1 MNRMDRL
8 LGIVIELQ
16 RKGSR
21 RAVDLADRFETSV
34 RTIYR
39 DMQALSE
46 SGVPIVGSPGQGYA
60 LMEGYFLPPLHFTM
74 EEAVALL
81 MGTEF
86 VEQQFEPPY
95 STQAESSRHKI
106 ESVLPTHVRR
116 RMEEFR
122 QSSKVLNVIR
132 STEQHRLEM
141 TALGRIRGAL
151 LADKKV
157 RFRYVKPL
165 TKMDEERATV
175 RTVAPYG
182 LVLMQGVWMLIAHCD
197 LRDDIRHFRLSRMKD
212 LIVLDEPFERPEDF
226 ELRRY
231 APKDDRGF
239 WVHLQ
244 FQAHLWDA
252 VLESDNFFMESMAL
266 STDGIR
272 VTLRVRQLEDVLKW
286 VLSWGAG
293 VEVMEPEVLR
303 LQVRTEIENMLRRY

>member
-46 SGVPIVGSPGQGYA
+46 SGVPIVGSPGQGYS
-60 LMEGYFLPPLHFTM
+60 LMDGYFLPPVHLTA
-74 EEAVALL
+74 EEAVSLL

-86 VEQQFEPPY
+86 VEQQFDPPY

-106 ESVLPTHVRR
+106 ESVLPAHVRAR
-116 RMEEFR
+116 VEEFR
-122 QSSKVLNVIR
+122 ESTKILTPGR
-132 STEQHRLEM
+132 STRPNGVEM
-141 TALGRIRGAL
+141 TVLARIRGAL
-151 LADKKV
+151 LAEKKV
-157 RFRYVKPL
+157 RFRYTKPS
-165 TKMDEERATV
+165 TRADEDRETE

-182 LVLMQGVWMLIAHCD
+182 LVLIQGAWMLIAHCD
-197 LRDDIRHFRLSRMKD
+197 LRNDIRHFRLSRIRD
-212 LIVLDEPFERPEDF
+212 AVVLNEPFVRPADF

-231 APKDDRGF
+231 APKDDRQCL
-239 WVHLQ
+239 VHLQ
-244 FQAHLWDA
+244 FQPHLRDA
-252 VLESDNFFMESMAL
+252 VLESDNFFMESMAMG
-266 STDGIR
+266 TDAID
-272 VTLRVRQLEDVLKW
+272 VTLRVRQPKDVLKW

-293 VEVMEPEVLR
+293 VEVTEPHAFR
-303 LQVRTEIENMLRRY
+303 LQVRSEIEKMLRRY